1 MRCNDWVKYYKAE
14 VLNEVEQVN
23 DNSNILITV
32 DDINKAIAYKE
43 EPMWILSKEQYEI
56 AKEFGVIAIPIK
68 DDEVK

>member
-1 MRCNDWVKYYKAE
+1 MND
-14 VLNEVEQVN
+14 
-23 DNSNILITV
+23 DSNILITS

-56 AKEFGVIAIPIK
+56 AKEFGVIAVTIK